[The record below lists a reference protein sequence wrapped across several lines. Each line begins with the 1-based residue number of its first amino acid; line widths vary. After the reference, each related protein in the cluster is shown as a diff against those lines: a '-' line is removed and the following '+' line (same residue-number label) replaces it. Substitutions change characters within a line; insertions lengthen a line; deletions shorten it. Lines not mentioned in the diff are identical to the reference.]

1 MLAGAIMTGEKRVR
15 AYVNGAFDGAFEDL
29 TDACLKYGLKRQRVL
44 RTLNE
49 SGVFTRGKRLELVF
63 RGTPA
68 GMFEE
73 KLRLLQTLARSTD
86 GARAIIDETIRRLMA
101 IRSGESLDWG
111 AEKKKAKTA
120 GRKKE

>member
-1 MLAGAIMTGEKRVR
+1 MTGEKRVR
-15 AYVNGAFDGAFEDL
+15 AYVNGAFDGAFEDI
-29 TDACLKYGLKRQRVL
+29 TEACLKYGLKRQRVL
-44 RTLNE
+44 RILYE
-49 SGVFTRGKRLELVF
+49 SGVFTRGTRLEIVF

-73 KLRLLQTLARSTD
+73 KLRLLATLARSTE

-101 IRSGESLDWG
+101 IRSGESLDWN

-120 GRKKE
+120 GRHKE

>member
-1 MLAGAIMTGEKRVR
+1 MTGEKRVR
-15 AYVNGAFDGAFEDL
+15 AYVNGTFDGAFEDL
-29 TDACLKYGLKRQRVL
+29 TEACLKYGLKRQRVL
-44 RTLNE
+44 MILNE
-49 SGVFTRGKRLELVF
+49 SGVYTRGKRLELVF

>member
-1 MLAGAIMTGEKRVR
+1 MTGEKRVR
-15 AYVNGAFDGAFEDL
+15 AYVNGAFDGAFEDI
-29 TDACLKYGLKRQRVL
+29 TEACLKYCLKRQRVL
-44 RTLNE
+44 RILNE
-49 SGVFTRGKRLELVF
+49 TGVFARGKRLELVF

-111 AEKKKAKTA
+111 AEKKTAKTA

>member
-1 MLAGAIMTGEKRVR
+1 MTGEKRVR
-15 AYVNGAFDGAFEDL
+15 AYVNGTFDGAFEDI

-44 RTLNE
+44 RILNE
-49 SGVFTRGKRLELVF
+49 SGVFTRGKQLEIVY

-68 GMFEE
+68 GVFEE
-73 KLRLLQTLARSTD
+73 KLKMLLTLARSTD

-101 IRSGESLDWG
+101 IRSGESLDWS

-120 GRKKE
+120 GRKKK

>member
-1 MLAGAIMTGEKRVR
+1 MTGEKRVR

-29 TDACLKYGLKRQRVL
+29 TEACLKYGLKRQRVL
-44 RTLNE
+44 KTLNE
-49 SGVFTRGKRLELVF
+49 SGVYTRGKRLELVF

-73 KLRLLQTLARSTD
+73 KLRLLTTLARSTD

-101 IRSGESLDWG
+101 IRSGESLDWN

>member
-1 MLAGAIMTGEKRVR
+1 MTGEKRVR
-15 AYVNGAFDGAFEDL
+15 AYVNGTFDGAFEDL
-29 TDACLKYGLKRQRVL
+29 TEACLKYGLKRQRVL
-44 RTLNE
+44 RILNE
-49 SGVFTRGKRLELVF
+49 SGVFTRGKQLEIVY

-68 GMFEE
+68 GVLEE
-73 KLRLLQTLARSTD
+73 KLKMLLTLARSTD

>member
-1 MLAGAIMTGEKRVR
+1 MTGEKRVR
-15 AYVNGAFDGAFEDL
+15 AYVNGAFDSAFEDL

-44 RTLNE
+44 RILNE
-49 SGVFTRGKRLELVF
+49 SGVFARGKRLELVF

-73 KLRLLQTLARSTD
+73 KLRLLATLARSTE

-101 IRSGESLDWG
+101 IRSGESLDWN
-111 AEKKKAKTA
+111 AEKK
-120 GRKKE
+120 GQKK

>member
-1 MLAGAIMTGEKRVR
+1 MTGEKRVR
-15 AYVNGAFDGAFEDL
+15 AYVNGTFDGSFEDL
-29 TDACLKYGLKRQRVL
+29 TEACLKYGLKRQRVL
-44 RTLNE
+44 RILNE
-49 SGVFTRGKRLELVF
+49 TGVFTRGTRLEIVF
-63 RGTPA
+63 RSTPA

-73 KLRLLQTLARSTD
+73 KLRLLTTLARSTD

>member
-1 MLAGAIMTGEKRVR
+1 MTGEKRVR
-15 AYVNGAFDGAFEDL
+15 AYVNGAFDGAFEDI

-44 RTLNE
+44 RILNE
-49 SGVFTRGKRLELVF
+49 TGVFTRGTRLEIVF
-63 RGTPA
+63 RSTPA

-73 KLRLLQTLARSTD
+73 KLRLLTTLARSTD

-101 IRSGESLDWG
+101 MRSGESLDWG

>member
-1 MLAGAIMTGEKRVR
+1 MTGEKRVR
-15 AYVNGAFDGAFEDL
+15 AYINGAFDGAFEDL
-29 TDACLKYGLKRQRVL
+29 TEACLKYGLKRQRVL
-44 RTLNE
+44 RILNE
-49 SGVFTRGKRLELVF
+49 SGVYTSGKRLEIVF

-68 GMFEE
+68 GVFEE
-73 KLRLLQTLARSTD
+73 KLRFLLTLARSTD

-120 GRKKE
+120 GRPKK

>member
-1 MLAGAIMTGEKRVR
+1 MAGEKRVR
-15 AYVNGAFDGAFEDL
+15 AYVNGAFDGAFEDI
-29 TDACLKYGLKRQRVL
+29 TEACLKYGLKRQRVL
-44 RTLNE
+44 RILNE
-49 SGVFTRGKRLELVF
+49 TGVFARGKRLELVF

-68 GMFEE
+68 GVFEE
-73 KLRLLQTLARSTD
+73 KLKMLLTLARSTD

-101 IRSGESLDWG
+101 IRSGESLDWN

>member
-1 MLAGAIMTGEKRVR
+1 MLKVR
-15 AYVNGAFDGAFEDL
+15 SEASARIKDTE
-29 TDACLKYGLKRQRVL
+29 RI
-44 RTLNE
+44 
-49 SGVFTRGKRLELVF
+49 FTRGKRLELVF

-73 KLRLLQTLARSTD
+73 KLRLLMTLARSTE

-120 GRKKE
+120 GRHKE

>member
-1 MLAGAIMTGEKRVR
+1 MAGEKRVR
-15 AYVNGAFDGAFEDL
+15 AYVNGAFDGAFEDI
-29 TDACLKYGLKRQRVL
+29 TEACLKYGLKRQRVL
-44 RTLNE
+44 RILNE
-49 SGVFTRGKRLELVF
+49 TGVFARGKRLELVF

-73 KLRLLQTLARSTD
+73 KLRLLATLARSTD
-86 GARAIIDETIRRLMA
+86 GARAVIDETIRRLMA

>member
-1 MLAGAIMTGEKRVR
+1 MTGEKRVR

-29 TDACLKYGLKRQRVL
+29 TEACLKYGLKRQRVL

-49 SGVFTRGKRLELVF
+49 TGVFTRGTRLEIVF
-63 RGTPA
+63 RSTPA

-73 KLRLLQTLARSTD
+73 KLKMLLTLARSTD

-101 IRSGESLDWG
+101 IRAGEALDWG

-120 GRKKE
+120 GRPKK

>member
-1 MLAGAIMTGEKRVR
+1 MTGEKRVR
-15 AYVNGAFDGAFEDL
+15 AYVNGTFDGAFEDL
-29 TDACLKYGLKRQRVL
+29 TEACLKYGLKRQHVL
-44 RTLNE
+44 KILNE
-49 SGVFTRGKRLELVF
+49 SGVYTRGTRLEIVF

-101 IRSGESLDWG
+101 IRSGESLDWN

>member
-1 MLAGAIMTGEKRVR
+1 MTGEKRVR

-29 TDACLKYGLKRQRVL
+29 TEACLKYGLKRQRVL
-44 RTLNE
+44 RILNE
-49 SGVFTRGKRLELVF
+49 TGVFARGKRLELVF

-73 KLRLLQTLARSTD
+73 KLRLLATLARSTE
-86 GARAIIDETIRRLMA
+86 GARSVIDETIRRLMA

>member
-1 MLAGAIMTGEKRVR
+1 MTGEKRVR

-73 KLRLLQTLARSTD
+73 KLRLLTTLARSTD

-101 IRSGESLDWG
+101 IRSGESLYWN

>member
-1 MLAGAIMTGEKRVR
+1 MSGEKRVR
-15 AYVNGAFDGAFEDL
+15 AYVNGMFDGAFEDL
-29 TDACLKYGLKRQRVL
+29 TEACTKYGLKRQRVL
-44 RTLNE
+44 RILNE
-49 SGVFTRGKRLELVF
+49 TGVFARGKRLELVF
-63 RGTPA
+63 RGTQA

-73 KLRLLQTLARSTD
+73 KLKMLLTLARSTE

-120 GRKKE
+120 GRPKE

>member
-1 MLAGAIMTGEKRVR
+1 MTGEKRVR
-15 AYVNGAFDGAFEDL
+15 AYVNGMFDGAFEDL
-29 TDACLKYGLKRQRVL
+29 TEACLKYGLKRQRVL
-44 RTLNE
+44 RILNE
-49 SGVFTRGKRLELVF
+49 SGVYTRGKQLEIVY

-68 GMFEE
+68 GVFEE
-73 KLRLLQTLARSTD
+73 KLKMLLTLARSTD

-101 IRSGESLDWG
+101 MRSGESLDWN

>member
-1 MLAGAIMTGEKRVR
+1 MTGEKRVR

-44 RTLNE
+44 RILNE
-49 SGVFTRGKRLELVF
+49 TGVFTRGTRLEIVF

-73 KLRLLQTLARSTD
+73 KLRFLMTLARSTD
-86 GARAIIDETIRRLMA
+86 GARAVIDETIRRLMA
-101 IRSGESLDWG
+101 LRSGESLHWG

-120 GRKKE
+120 GRPKK

>member
-1 MLAGAIMTGEKRVR
+1 MTGEKRVR

-29 TDACLKYGLKRQRVL
+29 TEACLKYRLKRQRVL
-44 RTLNE
+44 KILNE
-49 SGVFTRGKRLELVF
+49 SGVFTHGKQLEIVY

-68 GMFEE
+68 GVFEE
-73 KLRLLQTLARSTD
+73 KLKMLLTLARSTE

-101 IRSGESLDWG
+101 IRSGESLDWN

>member
-1 MLAGAIMTGEKRVR
+1 MTGEKRVR
-15 AYVNGAFDGAFEDL
+15 AYVNGMFDGAFEDL
-29 TDACLKYGLKRQRVL
+29 TEACLKYGLKRQRVL
-44 RTLNE
+44 RILNE
-49 SGVFTRGKRLELVF
+49 SGVFARGKRLELVF

-68 GMFEE
+68 GVFEE
-73 KLRLLQTLARSTD
+73 KLKMLLTLARSTD

>member
-1 MLAGAIMTGEKRVR
+1 MTGEKRVR
-15 AYVNGAFDGAFEDL
+15 AYVNGAFDGAFEDI
-29 TDACLKYGLKRQRVL
+29 TEACLKYGLKRQRVL
-44 RTLNE
+44 RILNE
-49 SGVFTRGKRLELVF
+49 TGVFARGKRLELVF

-73 KLRLLQTLARSTD
+73 KLRLLATLARSTD

>member
-1 MLAGAIMTGEKRVR
+1 MTGEKRVR

-29 TDACLKYGLKRQRVL
+29 TEACLKYGLKRQRVL
-44 RTLNE
+44 RILNE
-49 SGVFTRGKRLELVF
+49 TGVYTRGTRLEIVF

-68 GMFEE
+68 GVFEE
-73 KLRLLQTLARSTD
+73 KLKMLLTLARSTD

>member
-1 MLAGAIMTGEKRVR
+1 MTGEKRVR
-15 AYVNGAFDGAFEDL
+15 SYVNGVFDGAFEDL

-49 SGVFTRGKRLELVF
+49 TGVFTRGTRLEIVF

-68 GMFEE
+68 GVFEE
-73 KLRLLQTLARSTD
+73 KLRLLQTLARSTE

-120 GRKKE
+120 GRPIK

>member
-1 MLAGAIMTGEKRVR
+1 MTGEKRVR
-15 AYVNGAFDGAFEDL
+15 AYVNGTFDGAFEDL
-29 TDACLKYGLKRQRVL
+29 TEACLKYGLKRQRVL
-44 RTLNE
+44 RILNE
-49 SGVFTRGKRLELVF
+49 TGVFTRGTRLEIVF
-63 RGTPA
+63 RSTPA

-73 KLRLLQTLARSTD
+73 KRRLLTTLARSTD

>member
-1 MLAGAIMTGEKRVR
+1 MTGEKRVR
-15 AYVNGAFDGAFEDL
+15 AYVNGVFDGAFEDL
-29 TDACLKYGLKRQRVL
+29 TDACIKYGLKRQRVL
-44 RTLNE
+44 RILNE
-49 SGVFTRGKRLELVF
+49 SGVFARGKRLELVF

-73 KLRLLQTLARSTD
+73 KLRLLTTLARSTD

>member
-1 MLAGAIMTGEKRVR
+1 MTGEKRVR

-44 RTLNE
+44 RILNE
-49 SGVFTRGKRLELVF
+49 TGVFTRGKRLEILF

-73 KLRLLQTLARSTD
+73 KLRFLMILARSTE